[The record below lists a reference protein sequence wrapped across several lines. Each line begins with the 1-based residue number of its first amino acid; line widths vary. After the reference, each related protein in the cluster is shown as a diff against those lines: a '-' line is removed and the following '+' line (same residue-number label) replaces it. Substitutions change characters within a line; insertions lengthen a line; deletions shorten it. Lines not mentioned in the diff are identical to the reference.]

1 MQMDESA
8 GKAEAILPVLL
19 GAIVLTQIVYVAKSA
34 LKIEIA
40 SAAIWSVE
48 ALLFLAIAVIGLVAA
63 LQKSRLLACTCIA
76 IAGMVNVLQVGMGLT
91 MFGPLFDAGE
101 PLIPV
106 YESVVAMAF
115 FLFFSGKLLFGCAAI
130 VVGMDLRRS
139 GGAVRLVGLTGIAA
153 GLVAMLVNF
162 GGMAVGM
169 DWLYPAGAT
178 GTIAT
183 VLLAVALHLQARPAM
198 QIAG

>member
-130 VVGMDLRRS
+130 VVGMD
-139 GGAVRLVGLTGIAA
+139 
-153 GLVAMLVNF
+153 
-162 GGMAVGM
+162 
-169 DWLYPAGAT
+169 WLYPAGAT